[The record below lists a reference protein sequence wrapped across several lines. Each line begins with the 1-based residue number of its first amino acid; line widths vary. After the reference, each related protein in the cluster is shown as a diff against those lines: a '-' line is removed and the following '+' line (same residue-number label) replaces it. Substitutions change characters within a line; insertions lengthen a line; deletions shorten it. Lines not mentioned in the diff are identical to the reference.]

1 MMKNAVAVAR
11 HLYGLFVDDGSIAV
25 AILAWLALDGL
36 LSRLAAV
43 SAVWR
48 GPVLLVGL
56 VFLISWACLR
66 SARRQI

>member
-1 MMKNAVAVAR
+1 MKNVVAVAR
-11 HLYGLFVDDGSIAV
+11 QVFGLFVDDGGMAV
-25 AILAWLALDGL
+25 AVLAWLAVVGL
-36 LSRLAAV
+36 LSRLATL

-66 SARRQI
+66 SVRQRI

>member
-1 MMKNAVAVAR
+1 MKSAVAVAR
-11 HLYGLFVDDGSIAV
+11 QIFGLFVDDGGMAV
-25 AILAWLALDGL
+25 AILAWLAVVGL
-36 LSRLAAV
+36 LSRLATL

-66 SARRQI
+66 SVRQRI

>member
-1 MMKNAVAVAR
+1 MKSVVAVGR
-11 HLYGLFVDDGSIAV
+11 PLFGLFVDDGGMAV
-25 AILAWLALDGL
+25 AILAWLAVVGL
-36 LSRLAAV
+36 LSRLATL

-66 SARRQI
+66 SVRQRI